1 MLTAN
6 AHEQISRNG
15 HAGSGHIV
23 ETGVERDTVGTRS
36 SVADREQPALDW
48 LDRQLLDACRR
59 EFPICE
65 KPFTEI
71 ARRLDSRAGEVLQH
85 FQWLEGCGVVDR
97 VGPVLAPE
105 PVGESTLV
113 AMAVPEARLQS
124 IAETVMGHRGV
135 HHVCERQHEF
145 NLWFALSA
153 PNAGEL
159 YDMVA
164 EIRRRTGVEVL
175 DLRLERRYCGDL
187 EFPSLPP
194 WRRTPS
200 GNGCVTTETQP
211 PGRCPPLDAS
221 DRRLLAAL
229 REGLSLT
236 ARPYAVVGDRAG
248 ISEAQVIERLKR
260 LLREGVIERMGVIAG
275 HHAPGLDSNALV
287 IFDVPR
293 HRADMVGER
302 LAQVAWVNQCYRCI
316 QRAPVWPYNLYCT
329 LHDDRDLARLIGWVD
344 EEVFGIVRCPRRA
357 VLPGRA
363 HGSAGAVH

>member
-6 AHEQISRNG
+6 AHDQISRNG

-23 ETGVERDTVGTRS
+23 ETGVGRDTEGTRS
-36 SVADREQPALDW
+36 CVADREQPALDW

-194 WRRTPS
+194 WRPDTVRERLRNDGNAAARTVPAAR
-200 GNGCVTTETQP
+200 CVRPAAAGGLEGRVVVDRAP
-211 PGRCPPLDAS
+211 LCGGRGPGRNLRSSSHRTAEAPAA
-221 DRRLLAAL
+221 RR
-229 REGLSLT
+229 
-236 ARPYAVVGDRAG
+236 
-248 ISEAQVIERLKR
+248 
-260 LLREGVIERMGVIAG
+260 
-275 HHAPGLDSNALV
+275 
-287 IFDVPR
+287 
-293 HRADMVGER
+293 
-302 LAQVAWVNQCYRCI
+302 
-316 QRAPVWPYNLYCT
+316 
-329 LHDDRDLARLIGWVD
+329 RD
-344 EEVFGIVRCPRRA
+344 
-357 VLPGRA
+357 RA
-363 HGSAGAVH
+363 HGSDRRPSRARTGLKRPGDLRRAAASGGHGRRAARPGRMGQPVLPVHTTCPGLAI